1 MHARQVSSSQIR
13 SQLEACVRDRRTP
26 RRQARTGLIN
36 AQHGDRT
43 PKDNPRG
50 GRRCR
55 ANALDGRV
63 PRMPARISRVFL
75 GDRHFF
81 LPYKPRAT
89 SAGLVVLGMS
99 LRAHETRR
107 PARSR
112 RSFHQPKSEQPAASC
127 HGRVRFP
134 CAVGSTHAR
143 ADRMF
148 EVPPRPVRPPAP
160 CWKSWATRSMPVRS
174 GAGRFPRNASIQRD
188 ANDCGF
194 AFGFASV

>member
-75 GDRHFF
+75 GD
-81 LPYKPRAT
+81 T
-89 SAGLVVLGMS
+89 SFSPTSPARRLRGLSFWACRFG
-99 LRAHETRR
+99 RTRR
-107 PARSR
+107 VGLRGPAGVSIN
-112 RSFHQPKSEQPAASC
+112 QPKSEQPAASC